1 MKNWSRELW
10 ERFGTSAVWLWQTS
24 QHESQHVDLGDLAT
38 QIKSDCRRFWMC
50 AKLSLH
56 TWQQSLSSLSMG
68 TVNQYKLITWLD
80 PLGTKTSSIN
90 HASTFQAAV
99 PLQPSVLPSKNEK
112 RVEGWGHKY
121 VLTGVSVCWCMRL
134 VEEEKQRF
142 VIVFYVNTKVAITIA
157 TQDGLLN
164 PDHKRTDTVSHLSD
178 C

>member
-1 MKNWSRELW
+1 M
-10 ERFGTSAVWLWQTS
+10 
-24 QHESQHVDLGDLAT
+24 
-38 QIKSDCRRFWMC
+38 
-50 AKLSLH
+50 
-56 TWQQSLSSLSMG
+56 
-68 TVNQYKLITWLD
+68 
-80 PLGTKTSSIN
+80 
-90 HASTFQAAV
+90 

-134 VEEEKQRF
+134 VEGEKQRF

>member
-56 TWQQSLSSLSMG
+56 TWRQSLSSLSMG

-80 PLGTKTSSIN
+80 PLGTKTSSIM
-90 HASTFQAAV
+90 
-99 PLQPSVLPSKNEK
+99 PPPSRQLCLSNRQLCHPRMK
-112 RVEGWGHKY
+112 RGWRG
-121 VLTGVSVCWCMRL
+121 GGINMCVSVCWCMRL
-134 VEEEKQRF
+134 VEGEKQRY